1 MTAFFWSLWNVIVL
15 VICRKVLAMFPPKKN
30 MSFQSCSHQQITGK
44 NQTVVNVVKWKR
56 YFNNSPVSVICGVY
70 KSLSPFW
77 YMLQAQKCKQHGRN
91 SHKYWEFFSF
101 ILCIFCFC
109 LPWEFQCVKSRDE
122 KVFSALA
129 KRSWYNHF
137 TFTSG

>member
-1 MTAFFWSLWNVIVL
+1 
-15 VICRKVLAMFPPKKN
+15 

-44 NQTVVNVVKWKR
+44 NQTVVNVVTWKR

-91 SHKYWEFFSF
+91 SHKYWEFFPLYFAS
-101 ILCIFCFC
+101 
-109 LPWEFQCVKSRDE
+109 S
-122 KVFSALA
+122 VFVSHESSSVWSQGMRKFLVLLQREADI
-129 KRSWYNHF
+129 
-137 TFTSG
+137 TSSHSPLVNGYVESTTSPDYRLYQSSQK